1 MKFLVIAPIFD
12 KLFGAGFFGYFFYSL
27 GRLMDRVRVEVVA
40 CCTTVLVAFYSLA
53 TADVVYNN
61 LGPGDM
67 VAISGRIL
75 SGPDHDA
82 FGNIN
87 R

>member
-1 MKFLVIAPIFD
+1 IACALRWWHAAP
-12 KLFGAGFFGYFFYSL
+12 LFW
-27 GRLMDRVRVEVVA
+27 
-40 CCTTVLVAFYSLA
+40 VAFYSLA

>member
-1 MKFLVIAPIFD
+1 MGQLTGYDNDVWAVQELADPRRFVGRFDLRPLGMLPGLAPSVLAVFLP
-12 KLFGAGFFGYFFYSL
+12 
-27 GRLMDRVRVEVVA
+27 
-40 CCTTVLVAFYSLA
+40 LA
-53 TADVVYNN
+53 TADVVYSN

>member
-1 MKFLVIAPIFD
+1 
-12 KLFGAGFFGYFFYSL
+12 
-27 GRLMDRVRVEVVA
+27 MDRVRVEVVA

-82 FGNIN
+82 FGNIIGNIN